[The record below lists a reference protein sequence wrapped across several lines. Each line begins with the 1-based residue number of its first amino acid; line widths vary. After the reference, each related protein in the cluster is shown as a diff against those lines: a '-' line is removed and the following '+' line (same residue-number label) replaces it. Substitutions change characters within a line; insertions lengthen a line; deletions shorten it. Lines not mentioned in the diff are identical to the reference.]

1 MNFVKSLAVYQ
12 MVVAYT
18 KTVSKPDLPIVR
30 IAPLPAIRMFSGAD
44 WWCTGHRPYVTEV
57 NGKIDEYFINDMRA

>member
-30 IAPLPAIRMFSGAD
+30 IVPLPAIRMSLEAD
-44 WWCTGHRPYVTEV
+44 WWCTGPRPAVIEICG
-57 NGKIDEYFINDMRA
+57 NIHE